1 MAPRVEIYVPTPF
14 REFTENKKRLEVEAG
29 SVEQVLA
36 EITGRYPALKD
47 RIFDNGEPAR
57 HLNIYVNGKEIH
69 TLAGVETALNEGDEV
84 ALVPAM
90 AGGTDSSGASGNER
104 DVNNRGESPL
114 LTREQ
119 MERYSRHT
127 LLQEVGVEGQRKLL
141 DSSVLIVGAGGLGSP
156 AGLYLAA
163 AGVGTIGFVDGDRVE
178 RSNLQ
183 RQILHDEEGVGKLK
197 VDTAKERIEK
207 LNPDV
212 RVETHPVILSSENAF
227 SILENYDL
235 VVNGCDNFPTRYL
248 LNDACVILGKPLVDA
263 AILRFEGQATVFYP
277 GKGCY
282 RCLFPTPPPPG
293 SVPSCAEAGIIGAL
307 AGQMGTLQAMQAV
320 KIILGIGENLVNK
333 LYIYDA
339 LVDDHYTFEWQPRED
354 CPVCGDNPTI
364 TELIDYEEFCGVPA
378 SGGEEEVDEE
388 RYAYDISPDEALQMI
403 EGGAQVVDVREPRE
417 FERQHLEEAEL
428 IPLGELSGRL
438 EEIDYTRPAV
448 FVCQIGER
456 SRRAVKALREAGFTE
471 TYNLDGGMIAWVN
484 QRLPVK
490 TASRE
495 PG

>member
-1 MAPRVEIYVPTPF
+1 MAPKVSIYIPTPF
-14 REFTENKKRLEVEAG
+14 REFTGNKSRLNIEAG
-29 SVEQVLA
+29 TVRQMLEA
-36 EITGRYPALKD
+36 ITDQYPDLKE
-47 RIFDNGEPAR
+47 RVYENGKPAS
-57 HLNIYVNGKEIH
+57 HLNIYVNGAEAH
-69 TLAGVETALNEGDEV
+69 TLEGVDTALKEGDEV

-90 AGGTDSSGASGNER
+90 AGGSARGPSEPGREGA
-104 DVNNRGESPL
+104 PL
-114 LTREQ
+114 LSKEQ

-127 LLQEVGVEGQRKLL
+127 RLSEVGVKGQRKLL
-141 DSSVLIVGAGGLGSP
+141 DSKVLIVGAGGLGSP

-163 AGVGTIGFVDGDRVE
+163 AGIGTIGFIDGDRVE

-183 RQILHDEEGVGKLK
+183 RQILHDEAGLGQLK
-197 VDTAKERIEK
+197 TDSAKERIEK

-212 RVETHPVILSSENAF
+212 RVETHPVILSSENALP
-227 SILENYDL
+227 ILKEYDV

-248 LNDACVILGKPLVDA
+248 LNDACVMLGKPLVDA

-282 RCLFPTPPPPG
+282 RCLFPSPPPPG

-307 AGQMGTLQAMQAV
+307 AGQMGTLQVMQAI
-320 KIILGIGENLVNK
+320 KIILGIGENLINK

-339 LVDDHYTFEWQPRED
+339 LVDDHYTFEWQKRED
-354 CPVCGDNPTI
+354 CPVCGENPTI

-378 SGGEEEVDEE
+378 PGGEEEEDKDK
-388 RYAYDISPDEALQMI
+388 YAYDISPEEALKMI
-403 EGGAQVVDVREPRE
+403 EASAQVIDVREPRE
-417 FERQHLEEAEL
+417 YEKQHLEGSSL

-456 SRRAVKALREAGFTE
+456 SGRAVKALREAGFNE
-471 TYNLDGGMIAWVN
+471 TYNLEGGIIAWVN
-484 QRLPVK
+484 HRLPVK
-490 TASRE
+490 TASKE
-495 PG
+495 KK

>member
-1 MAPRVEIYVPTPF
+1 MAPKVEVYIPTPF
-14 REFTENKKRLEVEAG
+14 REFTDSKARLEVEAG

-36 EITGRYPALKD
+36 AITQRYPALEE
-47 RIFDNGEPAR
+47 RIYDNGEPAR
-57 HLNIYVNGKEIH
+57 HFNIYVNGVEIH
-69 TLAGVETALNEGDEV
+69 TLAGVETALKEGDEV

-90 AGGTDSSGASGNER
+90 AGGTENNGDGSQYSGDN
-104 DVNNRGESPL
+104 SPL

-127 LLQEVGVEGQRKLL
+127 LLQEVGVQGQRKLL
-141 DSSVLIVGAGGLGSP
+141 DSRVLIVGAGGLGSP

-163 AGVGTIGFVDGDRVE
+163 AGVGTIGLVDGDRVE

-183 RQILHDEEGVGKLK
+183 RQILHDEEGLGRLK

-212 RVETHPVILSSENAF
+212 RVETHPVILSSENVY

-307 AGQMGTLQAMQAV
+307 AGQMGTLQAMQTV
-320 KIILGIGENLVNK
+320 KIILGIGETLINK

-339 LVDDHYTFEWQPRED
+339 LVDDHHTFEWQSRED
-354 CPVCGDNPTI
+354 CPVCGDEPTI

-378 SGGEEEVDEE
+378 PGGEQQEDED
-388 RYAYDISPDEALQMI
+388 RYAYDISPAEALRMI
-403 EGGAQVVDVREPRE
+403 EGGAQVLDVREPRE
-417 FERQHLEEAEL
+417 FERQHLEGAVL
-428 IPLGELSGRL
+428 IPLGELSDRL

-456 SRRAVKALREAGFTE
+456 SSRAVKALREAGFNE
-471 TYNLDGGMIAWVN
+471 TYNLEGGMIAWVN

-490 TASRE
+490 SASRE
-495 PG
+495 AG